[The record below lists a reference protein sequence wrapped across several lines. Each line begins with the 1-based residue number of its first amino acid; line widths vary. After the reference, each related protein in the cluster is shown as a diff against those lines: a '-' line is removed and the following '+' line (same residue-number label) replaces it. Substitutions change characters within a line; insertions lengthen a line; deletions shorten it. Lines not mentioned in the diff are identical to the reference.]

1 MNRLLWLSLTLIS
14 CVTTAQTASL
24 ESFTK
29 GPLLDNYGGNAVV
42 AGATIPANT
51 VFKVAFDVGKQAD
64 TGTVNR
70 KFNSLA
76 RFLNM
81 HVRAGVTPDNIQ
93 LALVV
98 HGKAAFD
105 LLHNTSYQDK
115 FTAKN
120 ANQDLLETLFKHNVR
135 VMLCGQTA
143 AAYGI
148 TKDQLIKGVEL
159 PLSAMTAHALL
170 QQSGYTVN
178 PF

>member
-1 MNRLLWLSLTLIS
+1 MKRLLFVSIAFLSLVS
-14 CVTTAQTASL
+14 SVQAASL

-29 GPLLDNYGGNAVV
+29 GPLLENYGENAVV
-42 AGATIPANT
+42 SGAQFSANT
-51 VFKVAFDVGKQAD
+51 SFKVAFDVGKPAIA
-64 TGTVNR
+64 GELNR

-81 HVRAGVTPDNIQ
+81 HVRAGVKAENIE

-105 LLHNTSYQDK
+105 LLQNNHYKDEFKTN
-115 FTAKN
+115 N
-120 ANQDLLETLFKHNVR
+120 ANEDLLQVLMKHNVR

-143 AAYGI
+143 AAYNI
-148 TKDQLIKGVEL
+148 TKDKLIDGVEL

-170 QQSGYTVN
+170 QQSGFTIN